1 MTTEYIINFARQV
14 QEIYECRV
22 IIDKEKEPYC
32 LFCASDIGK
41 ILKIKNINDA
51 LSHFDK
57 DDKHIIKINTNGGMQ
72 KLKFITFEGFK
83 KLLVKSRKPMVIDF
97 CHKLNLDINTRVYSC
112 IEADT
117 LKCIM
122 DSFQGE
128 EMLNQ
133 HNIKSYLIDL
143 YFPKYKLIIECD
155 EDHHKIKRNIEN
167 DILRENEIKKTI
179 PDCVFIRYD
188 PNAKDFNIFKVINK
202 IYKTFAIV

>member
-14 QEIYECRV
+14 QEIYGCRV
-22 IIDKEKEPYC
+22 IIDEEKEPYC
-32 LFCASDIGK
+32 LFCAPDIGK
-41 ILKIKNINDA
+41 IIKIKNMNEC
-51 LSHFDK
+51 LRNFNKDK
-57 DDKHIIKINTNGGMQ
+57 TIIKINTKGGIQ
-72 KLKFITFEGFK
+72 KVNFITFEGLK
-83 KLLVKSRKPMVIDF
+83 RLLVKSRKPSVIDF

-122 DSFQGE
+122 DAFQGE

-155 EDHHKIKRNIEN
+155 EDHHKIKRNIEK
-167 DILRENEIKKTI
+167 DLLRETEIKETI

-188 PNAKDFNIFKVINK
+188 PNANDFNIFKLINK
-202 IYKTFAIV
+202 IYKTIVVV